1 MNSNIPT
8 ESLLASQIERYLGS
22 LSPNDKKGYQI
33 AKDHLGCSFQIEKS
47 NGFLQWLKKQ
57 NTASLHTNT
66 SVS

>member
-1 MNSNIPT
+1 MPT
-8 ESLLASQIERYLGS
+8 ESSLASQIALYLHS

>member
-1 MNSNIPT
+1 MPT
-8 ESLLASQIERYLGS
+8 ESSLASQIEIYLGS

-47 NGFLQWLKKQ
+47 NGFIQWLKKQ
-57 NTASLHTNT
+57 NATSLHPAT

>member
-1 MNSNIPT
+1 MPT
-8 ESLLASQIERYLGS
+8 ESLLASQIERYLLS

-57 NTASLHTNT
+57 NATSLHANT
-66 SVS
+66 SIS